1 MERQRQIKLNEY
13 LPEQVSIVESVVN
26 ENSISQITPSDYK
39 MDPYE
44 DEKQFDAHAFDEE
57 FKMKVGRSALNEQN
71 ARPQANSLE
80 VLTEHTEHETLNTL
94 ESDRI
99 DIEDFLNAMP
109 QSIHQ
114 NAQPYKSNRR
124 R

>member
-1 MERQRQIKLNEY
+1 
-13 LPEQVSIVESVVN
+13 
-26 ENSISQITPSDYK
+26 

-57 FKMKVGRSALNEQN
+57 FKMKVGRSALNEQLG
-71 ARPQANSLE
+71 RPQVNSLE

-109 QSIHQ
+109 QSSQ
-114 NAQPYKSNRR
+114 
-124 R
+124 